1 MSSPLLLVVDDEVGI
16 RESLKMVFC
25 KEYRLLEAA
34 SIDAAMHQV
43 QEEKPHVVLLDI
55 LLPKTDGIEILRQI
69 KAIHPGCEVIMLTGV
84 NSQQLAAKAM
94 DFGAF
99 DFIGKPFDVAELRQK
114 VKKALENLSQKT
126 QSQHRHTRAKKT
138 RDYFDDAPTRH

>member
-1 MSSPLLLVVDDEVGI
+1 MSSPLLLAVDDEVGV

-25 KEYRLLEAA
+25 NEYRLLEAA
-34 SIDAAMHQV
+34 SVDAAIHKV
-43 QEEKPHVVLLDI
+43 QEERPQVVLLDI
-55 LLPKTDGIEILRQI
+55 LMPKTDGIEILRQI

-99 DFIGKPFDVAELRQK
+99 DFIGKPFDVTELRQK
-114 VKKALENLSQKT
+114 VKKALENLSQKNSIAALT
-126 QSQHRHTRAKKT
+126 YQSKKDP
-138 RDYFDDAPTRH
+138 RLF

>member
-1 MSSPLLLVVDDEVGI
+1 MSSPLLLAVDDEVGV

-25 KEYRLLEAA
+25 KEYRMLEAA
-34 SIDAAMHQV
+34 SVDAAIRKV

-55 LLPKTDGIEILRQI
+55 LMPKTDGIEILRQI
-69 KAIHPGCEVIMLTGV
+69 KTIHPSCEVIMLTGV

-99 DFIGKPFDVAELRQK
+99 DFIGKPFDVVELRQK
-114 VKKALENLSQKT
+114 VKKALENLAQKT
-126 QSQHRHTRAKKT
+126 QSQH
-138 RDYFDDAPTRH
+138 

>member
-1 MSSPLLLVVDDEVGI
+1 RGSRRVRSRVLQVVDDEVGI

-69 KAIHPGCEVIMLTGV
+69 KAIHPGCEVITGM
-84 NSQQLAAKAM
+84 NSQQLATKDM
-94 DFGAF
+94 DFRAF
-99 DFIGKPFDVAELRQK
+99 DFVGKPFDVAELRQK
-114 VKKALENLSQKT
+114 IKKALENHSQKNSIAALT
-126 QSQHRHTRAKKT
+126 YQSKKDP
-138 RDYFDDAPTRH
+138 RLF

>member
-99 DFIGKPFDVAELRQK
+99 DFIGKPFDIAELRQK
-114 VKKALENLSQKT
+114 VKKALETLSQKNSIAALT
-126 QSQHRHTRAKKT
+126 YQNKKDP
-138 RDYFDDAPTRH
+138 RLF

>member
-1 MSSPLLLVVDDEVGI
+1 MSPPLLLAVDDEVGV

-34 SIDAAMHQV
+34 SVDAAILQV
-43 QEEKPHVVLLDI
+43 QEERPQVVLLDI
-55 LLPKTDGIEILRQI
+55 LMPKTDGIEILRQI
-69 KAIHPGCEVIMLTGV
+69 KTIHPSCEVIMLTGV

-99 DFIGKPFDVAELRQK
+99 DFIGKPFDVIELRQK
-114 VKKALENLSQKT
+114 VKKALENLAQKI
-126 QSQHRHTRAKKT
+126 QSQH
-138 RDYFDDAPTRH
+138 

>member
-1 MSSPLLLVVDDEVGI
+1 MSSPLLLAVDDEVGV

-34 SIDAAMHQV
+34 SVDAAIHKV
-43 QEEKPHVVLLDI
+43 QEEKPQVVLLDI
-55 LLPKTDGIEILRQI
+55 LMPKTDGIEILRQI
-69 KAIHPGCEVIMLTGV
+69 KAIHPGCEVIILTGV

-99 DFIGKPFDVAELRQK
+99 GFIRKPFDVVELRQK
-114 VKKALENLSQKT
+114 VKKALENLAQKT
-126 QSQHRHTRAKKT
+126 QSQH
-138 RDYFDDAPTRH
+138 

>member
-1 MSSPLLLVVDDEVGI
+1 MSSPLLLAVDDEVGV

-34 SIDAAMHQV
+34 SVEAAILQV
-43 QEEKPHVVLLDI
+43 QEERPQVVLLDI
-55 LLPKTDGIEILRQI
+55 LMPKTDGIEILRQI
-69 KAIHPGCEVIMLTGV
+69 KTIHPSCEVIMLTGV

-99 DFIGKPFDVAELRQK
+99 DFIGKPFDVVELRQK
-114 VKKALENLSQKT
+114 VKKALENLAQKT
-126 QSQHRHTRAKKT
+126 QSQH
-138 RDYFDDAPTRH
+138 

>member
-1 MSSPLLLVVDDEVGI
+1 MSSPLLLAVDDEVGV

-34 SIDAAMHQV
+34 SADAAMHQV

-55 LLPKTDGIEILRQI
+55 LLSKTDGLEILRQI
-69 KAIHPGCEVIMLTGV
+69 KTIHPGCEVIMLTGV

-99 DFIGKPFDVAELRQK
+99 DFIGRSEEHTSEL
-114 VKKALENLSQKT
+114 
-126 QSQHRHTRAKKT
+126 QSLR
-138 RDYFDDAPTRH
+138 

>member
-1 MSSPLLLVVDDEVGI
+1 MSSPLLLAVDDEVGV

-34 SIDAAMHQV
+34 SVDAAILQV
-43 QEEKPHVVLLDI
+43 QEERPQVVLLDI

-69 KAIHPGCEVIMLTGV
+69 KTIHHSCEVIMLTGV

-99 DFIGKPFDVAELRQK
+99 DFIGKPFDVVELRQK
-114 VKKALENLSQKT
+114 VKKALENLAHKT
-126 QSQHRHTRAKKT
+126 QSQH
-138 RDYFDDAPTRH
+138 

>member
-1 MSSPLLLVVDDEVGI
+1 MSPPLLLVVDDEVGI

-84 NSQQLAAKAM
+84 NSPQLATKAM

-114 VKKALENLSQKT
+114 VKKALENLSQKNSIAALT
-126 QSQHRHTRAKKT
+126 YQSKKDP
-138 RDYFDDAPTRH
+138 RLF

>member
-34 SIDAAMHQV
+34 SVDAAMHQV

-55 LLPKTDGIEILRQI
+55 LLPKTDGLEILRQI
-69 KAIHPGCEVIMLTGV
+69 KTIHPGCEVIILTGV

-99 DFIGKPFDVAELRQK
+99 DFISKPFDIAVLRHK
-114 VKKALENLSQKT
+114 VKKALENLAQKA
-126 QSQHRHTRAKKT
+126 QSQH
-138 RDYFDDAPTRH
+138 

>member
-1 MSSPLLLVVDDEVGI
+1 MSSPLLLAVDDEVGV

-34 SIDAAMHQV
+34 SVDAAISKV
-43 QEEKPHVVLLDI
+43 REERPQVVLLDI
-55 LLPKTDGIEILRQI
+55 LMPKTDGIEILRQI
-69 KAIHPGCEVIMLTGV
+69 KTIHPSCEVIMLTGV

-99 DFIGKPFDVAELRQK
+99 DFIGKPFDVVELRQK
-114 VKKALENLSQKT
+114 VKKALENLARKT
-126 QSQHRHTRAKKT
+126 ESQH
-138 RDYFDDAPTRH
+138 